1 VRKHALLTVPAV
13 LALVVA
19 GAAGAR
25 GQATRVQ
32 IAAAMNP
39 VDERPVPRGDVSGA
53 RGTFTGTLTK
63 SDTGAVLNWQLSFSN
78 LSGPA
83 VAAHIHV
90 AERGE
95 PGPVV
100 VPLCAPCT
108 SGATGTA
115 NVNATVLS
123 AIQNDRAYVN
133 VHTAVNPAGEIRD
146 QVSPVARVSTT
157 LTAVKERPKPKGN
170 VRRAK
175 GAFSATVTKEGTSAV
190 VAWRLTFSRLSGRA
204 IAAHIH
210 RGAPGKAGPVIVP
223 LCAPCRSGARG
234 QATVG
239 AAALNALE
247 TGRAYVNVH
256 TVRNKAGEIRGQLRA
271 LPLTVS

>member
-1 VRKHALLTVPAV
+1 MRKHALLAVPAV

-25 GQATRVQ
+25 AQATRVQ
-32 IAAAMNP
+32 LAAAMNS

-63 SDTGAVLNWQLSFSN
+63 SATGAVLNWQLSFSN

-83 VAAHIHV
+83 VAAHIHI
-90 AERGE
+90 ADRGQ

-123 AIQNDRAYVN
+123 AIDNDRAYVN
-133 VHTAVNPAGEIRD
+133 VHTAQNPAWEIRD
-146 QVSPVARVSTT
+146 QVSPVARVTTT
-157 LTAVKERPKPKGN
+157 LTAAKERPKPKGN
-170 VRRAK
+170 VRRAR
-175 GAFSATVTKEGTSAV
+175 GSFSATVTKEGGRAV

-239 AAALNALE
+239 AGVLDALE

-256 TVRNKAGEIRGQLRA
+256 TVRNKAGEVRGQLRA
-271 LPLTVS
+271 LPLTIS